1 MRVCFGPTELVL
13 LYFCPLFKIELRA
26 VYPTLIEQL
35 TVSEAVEANASPF
48 TLAYPLRELL
58 FNFEA
63 DLHELVAVTYIEL

>member
-1 MRVCFGPTELVL
+1 
-13 LYFCPLFKIELRA
+13 
-26 VYPTLIEQL
+26 LIEQL